1 MNVHPPALSARL
13 TGRRAD
19 RIPGW
24 VHAVIAT
31 VLLAVAVVAVTVG
44 QPYQERVLRGGN
56 DFLQLYSGAVLV
68 GTNGLYSIEAV
79 KRNQVERA
87 GIWLHSVYYSRLPFY
102 AALLRPLA
110 WLPYTTAYWVFQSLN
125 LVCCGLFAYVF
136 LVRRHSGYLVW
147 LPLFFPALIVFAYGQ
162 DVMIVLLFCA
172 LFIVLAGHGRD
183 WLAGACLSLCLIK
196 FHLFVFVPIA
206 ILAQRRWRVLL
217 GGMAGSAFWLSLSFA
232 VEGAGW
238 PIDYLR
244 LMRNPELHPGL
255 DRMPTVFGVLRSF
268 GLTTPAAALLV
279 TALGVLFA
287 LALFKM
293 KDFEASVG
301 LALIAGIV
309 LSVHAY
315 VQDCTL
321 LLIAIPLLAG
331 RSLPS
336 LSLRAVLLTP
346 VPYVASL
353 SGKPWNI
360 VTPVALV
367 AFSMVAVFDSF
378 RRSQAV
384 YRQSSG
390 EAASPIGAETLG
402 GA

>member
-1 MNVHPPALSARL
+1 MNVRLPTFPSPPAPPQHR
-13 TGRRAD
+13 
-19 RIPGW
+19 RIPRW
-24 VHAVIAT
+24 AHAVIAT
-31 VLLAVAVVAVTVG
+31 ALLGAAVAAVTVR
-44 QPYQERVLRGGN
+44 QPYEESVLRGEN
-56 DFLQLYSGAVLV
+56 DFFQLYSGAVLV
-68 GTNGLYSIEAV
+68 GTDSLYSIETA
-79 KRNQVERA
+79 KRIQIERA
-87 GIWLHSVYYSRLPFY
+87 GIWPHSVYYSRLPFY
-102 AALLRPLA
+102 AVLLRPLA
-110 WLPYTTAYWVFQSLN
+110 LLPYTTAYWVFQSLN

-136 LVRRHSGYLVW
+136 LVRRQSGYLVW
-147 LPLFFPALIVFAYGQ
+147 LPLFFPALIAFACGQ

-172 LFIVLAGHGRD
+172 LFIVLAGNGRD

-217 GGMAGSAFWLSLSFA
+217 GGMAGSAFWLGLSFA

-244 LMRNPELHPGL
+244 LLRKPELHPGL

-268 GLTTPAAALLV
+268 EVAAPGAMLLV
-279 TALGVLFA
+279 IALGVLFA

-293 KDFEASVG
+293 RNLEASVG

-315 VQDCTL
+315 IQDCTL
-321 LLIAIPLLAG
+321 LLIAIPLLAE

-346 VPYVASL
+346 VPYLASL

-360 VTPVALV
+360 MSPAALV
-367 AFSMVAVFDSF
+367 AFSAVAVFDSF

-384 YRQSSG
+384 SRQASG
-390 EAASPIGAETLG
+390 EAASPIGAEPQG